1 MDFHLAFVIL
11 LGALLAFST
20 PALATETEFIDDDNT
35 LPVDATTTPE
45 PASAPAAKSNEAAKD
60 NVIPEKATTEK
71 ATPEKASQKKATQE
85 EATTAAETAGQ
96 TTDDADKETDA
107 DSGTEAESTSTTA
120 PLNGQEEAK
129 TTPGN
134 INESDDPFSGVSM
147 SPADPDPSVQQNLV
161 LLNSTVAPG
170 TFRTLQ
176 WSPGQYI
183 SSLDTPVPVLVA
195 HGNRPGPTLCITAAI
210 HGDEING
217 IEIVRRVLHQ
227 IEPDELSGT
236 VIGVPIVNLD
246 GFRRA
251 SRYLADRRDLNRYF
265 PGNPT
270 GSYATRIAHSLF
282 QNIILKCD
290 YLVDLH
296 TASFYRTNQ
305 PQLRGDLKNNSV
317 LEFSRHFGGMSVL
330 HNNGA
335 TGTLRRAATNAGIP
349 ALTMETGGP
358 HALEQEAVLFGVRGL
373 KNLLHNLTMY
383 KTMRLWLIPQPV
395 FYQSIWVRSTQGGI
409 MLSKVELNDKVK
421 KGQVLGRVID
431 PITNTSSDI
440 ISPINGSILGK
451 ALDQVV
457 SPGFATFHIGVVA
470 TEEELKAPLPA
481 VTPEPPATPDGGS
494 TSGSPASD
502 PDEADTIPDN
512 ES

>member
-1 MDFHLAFVIL
+1 MDFRLAIAIL
-11 LGALLAFST
+11 LGALVAMAH
-20 PALATETEFIDDDNT
+20 PAAATETEFEEHVNT
-35 LPVDATTTPE
+35 LPLPREAEATRE
-45 PASAPAAKSNEAAKD
+45 APAINAA
-60 NVIPEKATTEK
+60 T
-71 ATPEKASQKKATQE
+71 SR
-85 EATTAAETAGQ
+85 TAAP
-96 TTDDADKETDA
+96 
-107 DSGTEAESTSTTA
+107 EA
-120 PLNGQEEAK
+120 L
-129 TTPGN
+129 
-134 INESDDPFSGVSM
+134 DPYGGVSM
-147 SPADPDPSVQQNLV
+147 APADPDPLTQQPLM
-161 LLNSTVAPG
+161 LLNNTVAPG

-176 WSPGQYI
+176 WFPGQYI

-195 HGNRPGPTLCITAAI
+195 HGARPGPKLCLTAAI

-227 IEPDELSGT
+227 TDPDILSGT

-251 SRYLADRRDLNRYF
+251 SRYLSDRRDLNRYF
-265 PGNPT
+265 PGNPS

-296 TASFYRTNQ
+296 TASFYRTNL
-305 PQLRGDLKNNSV
+305 PQLRGDLKNQSV

-335 TGTLRRAATNAGIP
+335 AGTLRRAASDAGIP

-358 HALEQEAVLFGVRGL
+358 HALEQEAINFGVRGI

-383 KTMRLWLIPQPV
+383 KTMRLWLLPQPV

-409 MLSKVELNDKVK
+409 MLSKVDLNEKVK
-421 KGQVLGRVID
+421 AGQLLGRVVD
-431 PITNTSSDI
+431 PISNTSSDI
-440 ISPINGSILGK
+440 ISPINGTILGK

-470 TEEELKAPLPA
+470 TEEELKTPLPG
-481 VTPEPPATPDGGS
+481 VTPDPTAPAAAPGG
-494 TSGSPASD
+494 GSPATD
-502 PDEADTIPDN
+502 PDAVEAFPDT

>member
-1 MDFHLAFVIL
+1 MYLHLTFAVV
-11 LGALLAFST
+11 LGLLLASGQ
-20 PALATETEFIDDDNT
+20 ARATETESVKQDPPAAASTEAPPANGEA
-35 LPVDATTTPE
+35 PAAEASESPE
-45 PASAPAAKSNEAAKD
+45 PA
-60 NVIPEKATTEK
+60 ATNT
-71 ATPEKASQKKATQE
+71 
-85 EATTAAETAGQ
+85 
-96 TTDDADKETDA
+96 
-107 DSGTEAESTSTTA
+107 TEAEPAETPAAGETPDSPAPATA
-120 PLNGQEEAK
+120 E
-129 TTPGN
+129 
-134 INESDDPFSGVSM
+134 DPFSGVSIV
-147 SPADPDPSVQQNLV
+147 PAEPDRSVQHSLS
-161 LLNSTVAPG
+161 LLNSTVAPR

-176 WSPGQYI
+176 WSPGQYS

-195 HGNRPGPTLCITAAI
+195 HGERPGPVLCLTAAI

-227 IEPDELSGT
+227 IDPDELSGT

-282 QNIILKCD
+282 QNIILKCN

-296 TASFYRTNQ
+296 TASFYRTNL
-305 PQLRGDLKNNSV
+305 PQLRGDLKNPAV

-330 HNNGA
+330 HHTGA
-335 TGTLRRAATNAGIP
+335 AGTLRRAATEAGIP
-349 ALTMETGGP
+349 ALTMEMGGP
-358 HALEQEAVLFGVRGL
+358 HALEQEAVNFGVRGL

-395 FYQSIWVRSTQGGI
+395 FYQSIWVRSPQGGI
-409 MLSKVELNDKVK
+409 MLSQVKLNDKVK
-421 KGQVLGRVID
+421 KGQLLGRVVD
-431 PITNTSSDI
+431 PITNTSSDM

-470 TEEELKAPLPA
+470 TEEELKAPAPA
-481 VTPEPPATPDGGS
+481 PEESPLAPAAGTAPGSPPAE
-494 TSGSPASD
+494 
-502 PDEADTIPDN
+502 PDEEDVFPDTDV
-512 ES
+512 E

>member
-1 MDFHLAFVIL
+1 MTFRLVCVL
-11 LGALLAFST
+11 WLGTLVGFSQT
-20 PALATETEFIDDDNT
+20 LQATETEFEDSAPVATTLIDDPDPANEEA
-35 LPVDATTTPE
+35 PGAGANVDATTTP
-45 PASAPAAKSNEAAKD
+45 AQS
-60 NVIPEKATTEK
+60 V
-71 ATPEKASQKKATQE
+71 
-85 EATTAAETAGQ
+85 
-96 TTDDADKETDA
+96 
-107 DSGTEAESTSTTA
+107 TEA
-120 PLNGQEEAK
+120 L
-129 TTPGN
+129 
-134 INESDDPFSGVSM
+134 DPYGGVAM
-147 SPADPDPSVQQNLV
+147 EPADPDPLEQKTIS
-161 LLNSTVAPG
+161 LLNSNVAPG

-183 SSLDTPVPVLVA
+183 SSLDTPVPVLIA
-195 HGNRPGPTLCITAAI
+195 HGARPGPTLCLTAAI

-251 SRYLADRRDLNRYF
+251 TRYLSDRRDLNRYF
-265 PGNPT
+265 PGNPN

-296 TASFYRTNQ
+296 TASFYRTNL
-305 PQLRGDLKNNSV
+305 PQLRGDLKNKSV
-317 LEFSRHFGGMSVL
+317 LDFSRYFGGMSVL

-335 TGTLRRAATNAGIP
+335 AGTLRRAATDAGIP

-358 HALEQEAVLFGVRGL
+358 HALEQDAINYGVKGV

-383 KTMRLWLIPQPV
+383 KTVRLWLLPQPV

-409 MLSKVELNDKVK
+409 MLSKVDLDEKVRA
-421 KGQVLGRVID
+421 GQLLGRVVD
-431 PITNTSSDI
+431 PISNTSSDI
-440 ISPINGSILGK
+440 ISPINGTILGK

-457 SPGFATFHIGVVA
+457 SPGFATFHIGIVA
-470 TEEELKAPLPA
+470 TEEQLETPLPPA
-481 VTPEPPATPDGGS
+481 APGILPAPEPGAS
-494 TSGSPASD
+494 SGSPASN
-502 PDEADTIPDN
+502 PDAVEAFPDT

>member
-1 MDFHLAFVIL
+1 MDFHPTFVVL
-11 LGALLAFST
+11 LGLFLALST
-20 PALATETEFIDDDNT
+20 PALATETEF
-35 LPVDATTTPE
+35 VDQDFPAATTL
-45 PASAPAAKSNEAAKD
+45 APAGDASVPAKANEAAAE
-60 NVIPEKATTEK
+60 EKAAPAHGEGAPETGEGAATASETAPEAAPATT
-71 ATPEKASQKKATQE
+71 Q
-85 EATTAAETAGQ
+85 TAAENPSEDTDTA
-96 TTDDADKETDA
+96 DNL
-107 DSGTEAESTSTTA
+107 
-120 PLNGQEEAK
+120 PLNDTE
-129 TTPGN
+129 
-134 INESDDPFSGVSM
+134 DPFSGEPLMPS
-147 SPADPDPSVQQNLV
+147 SPDPSVQQSLM
-161 LLNSTVAPG
+161 LLNATVAPG

-195 HGNRPGPTLCITAAI
+195 HGDRPGPTLCITAAI

-227 IEPDELSGT
+227 IDPDALSGT
-236 VIGVPIVNLD
+236 IIGVPIVNLD

-282 QNIILKCD
+282 QNIILKCN

-305 PQLRGDLKNNSV
+305 AQLRGDLKNPTV

-330 HNNGA
+330 HHTGGS
-335 TGTLRRAATNAGIP
+335 GTLRRAATDAGIP

-358 HALEQEAVLFGVRGL
+358 HALEQEAVNFGVRGI

-409 MLSKVELNDKVK
+409 MLSRVELNDKVK
-421 KGQVLGRVID
+421 KGQLLGRVID

-470 TEEELKAPLPA
+470 TEEELKAPQPGA
-481 VTPEPPATPDGGS
+481 DDSAATPAENTVSDG
-494 TSGSPASD
+494 TSITD
-502 PDEADTIPDN
+502 PDEEEAYPDT
-512 ES
+512 ETE